1 MGNYLDRLIMSV
13 GLMLYLFDYG
23 SDIYVAYQYWKNNE
37 VWWFGITIGL
47 IVLPS
52 IIVNL
57 TAIIQ
62 LMNIWRSILAVLQ
75 LSVVVCYIEA
85 FKSLDPYDIYFVTKL
100 RYLETIAE
108 SAPQWCLQVYIM
120 LRQWSF
126 PSYTVVSTALSLL
139 SLAWSIT
146 TVEKQRK
153 SHEEEDYSLRAAFV
167 FLIWQLSTLVSRLSA
182 IVTVAYVFRYY
193 VFVFLAVHWL
203 LVTMVMLVVQLKEF
217 YCGKSFILSCLASY
231 PSLFH
236 SSETVLKTAQSKVE
250 MVVGNISIIV
260 ENIACLVVVLAI
272 DVPDVQH
279 MDVLEPVAISCIA
292 GGTVLSMI
300 FRIIYYRCFERD

>member
-1 MGNYLDRLIMSV
+1 MSV

-23 SDIYVAYQYWKNNE
+23 SDIYVAIQYWKNNE
-37 VWWFGITIGL
+37 NWWFGITIGL
-47 IVLPS
+47 IVAPS
-52 IIVNL
+52 IMVNI

-62 LMNIWRSILAVLQ
+62 LMNIWRSILAILQ
-75 LSVVVCYIEA
+75 LSIVLRYIEA
-85 FKSLDPYDIYFVTKL
+85 LAFPQPSDIYFLARL
-100 RYLETIAE
+100 RYLETITE

-153 SHEEEDYSLRAAFV
+153 LHEKKDHSFCAAIV

-182 IVTVAYVFRYY
+182 IVIVAYVFRYY
-193 VFVFLAVHWL
+193 VTVFFAVHWL
-203 LVTMVMLVVQLKEF
+203 LVILAMLKIQLKEF
-217 YCGKSFILSCLASY
+217 SCGKSFMFSCLASY

-236 SSETVLKTAQSKVE
+236 SSEIVLKTANSKVE
-250 MVVGNISIIV
+250 MAVGNISIIIG
-260 ENIACLVVVLAI
+260 NIACLVVVLTI
-272 DVPDVQH
+272 DIPDVLH
-279 MDVLEPVAISCIA
+279 MDVLEPVAISCIVA
-292 GGTVLSMI
+292 GSVLSVI
-300 FRIIYYRCFERD
+300 CLIIYYRCIERD